1 MAQYSYSRIEN
12 EDKILQ
18 KGGKVMTK
26 LRTEKLD
33 LEQWQYDEKTDLQL
47 AIKNLPSWPK
57 VIKILRTVN

>member
-18 KGGKVMTK
+18 EGGKVMTQ

-33 LEQWQYDEKTDLQL
+33 PEQWQYDEKADLLL
-47 AIKNLPSWPK
+47 AMKNLPSWPI
-57 VIKILRTVN
+57 VIRILRTMN